1 MPENHVGDDLLTAVM
16 EMGFAPERIEWAL
29 RSTNA
34 TLEAALD
41 HIEMHQDEPVP
52 PDAATSPVGD
62 DAESSKT
69 AVPQVRIKVLR
80 QVYQVQCV

>member
-1 MPENHVGDDLLTAVM
+1 MPGNHVGDDLLTAVM
-16 EMGFAPERIEWAL
+16 EMGFAPERIELAL
-29 RSTNA
+29 RSTNG

-69 AVPQVRIKVLR
+69 AVPQLSLIHI
-80 QVYQVQCV
+80 

>member
-1 MPENHVGDDLLTAVM
+1 MPGNHVGDDLLTAVM

-29 RSTNA
+29 RSTNG

-80 QVYQVQCV
+80 QVY

>member
-52 PDAATSPVGD
+52 PDTTSPVGD
-62 DAESSKT
+62 DAESSET
-69 AVPQVRIKVLR
+69 AVPQVRKKVLR
-80 QVYQVQCV
+80 QVY

>member
-80 QVYQVQCV
+80 QVY

>member
-1 MPENHVGDDLLTAVM
+1 MQENHVGDDLLTAVM

-29 RSTNA
+29 RSTNG

-52 PDAATSPVGD
+52 TDATSPVGGH
-62 DAESSKT
+62 DASSET
-69 AVPQVRIKVLR
+69 AVPQVRKK
-80 QVYQVQCV
+80 C

>member
-1 MPENHVGDDLLTAVM
+1 MPENHVGDDLLTAVT

-29 RSTNA
+29 RSTNG

-52 PDAATSPVGD
+52 PDATSPVGD
-62 DAESSKT
+62 DAESSET
-69 AVPQVRIKVLR
+69 AVPQVRKKVLK
-80 QVYQVQCV
+80 QVF

>member
-1 MPENHVGDDLLTAVM
+1 MPGNHVGDDLLTAVM

-29 RSTNA
+29 RSTSG

>member
-1 MPENHVGDDLLTAVM
+1 MPGNHVGDDLLTAVM
-16 EMGFAPERIEWAL
+16 EMGFAPERIELAL
-29 RSTNA
+29 RSTNG

-80 QVYQVQCV
+80 QVY

>member
-1 MPENHVGDDLLTAVM
+1 MPEHHVGVYLLIAVT
-16 EMGFAPERIEWAL
+16 EMGFAPERVDWAL
-29 RSTNA
+29 SSTNG

-80 QVYQVQCV
+80 QVY

>member
-16 EMGFAPERIEWAL
+16 EMGFASERIEWAL

-34 TLEAALD
+34 TLEAALG

-52 PDAATSPVGD
+52 PDATSPVGGH
-62 DAESSKT
+62 DASSET
-69 AVPQVRIKVLR
+69 AVPQVRKK
-80 QVYQVQCV
+80 C